1 MVRGLGVTA
10 APSPLIPGK
19 IKRTGL
25 MYNSL
30 GEPRRQDGGRL
41 QGGASLALRWL
52 KLRTFPAGG
61 ASLIPDWGT
70 KITHA
75 NQSWPTHK

>member
-41 QGGASLALRWL
+41 QGGASLSLP
-52 KLRTFPAGG
+52 TFQPRK
-61 ASLIPDWGT
+61 SE
-70 KITHA
+70 
-75 NQSWPTHK
+75 